1 MTTDNVDRILQKQ
14 YDAGKRIIRSS
25 NASQELFKQ
34 LQKECPHVPEE
45 ELVRL
50 FPSVAAGTKMVDPA
64 IIAAAHNKEY
74 NLLYPAPRQK
84 IWFEKYFS
92 NEAKKIITPNEIM
105 KRKNLYQGLIKIISS
120 GEKRYD
126 KKDAVS
132 TAVIQRRVTKYL
144 QENIKKK

>member
-1 MTTDNVDRILQKQ
+1 MQN
-14 YDAGKRIIRSS
+14 
-25 NASQELFKQ
+25 
-34 LQKECPHVPEE
+34 ECPHIPEE

-74 NLLYPAPRQK
+74 NLTYPAPRQK
-84 IWFEKYFS
+84 IWFEKYIS
-92 NEAKKIITPNEIM
+92 DEAKKIITPREII
-105 KRKNLYQGLIKIISS
+105 KKKNLYQGLIKIISS

-126 KKDAVS
+126 KKDTVS
-132 TAVIQRRVTKYL
+132 IAVIQRRVTKYL